1 MNLRKQEVA
10 AMILDKL
17 ELLNIV
23 DEHVIIVR
31 LPTGIPSR
39 TTQMIGQS
47 IVDALRGLGKQNPVL
62 LLPYDIQIQTLDE
75 KDMNEL
81 GWKKDDSLTTSNASD
96 SRLPEHITSPKVTIP
111 IDEQRRIWQREVTE
125 LLAKLQD
132 TKPNTPGANT
142 SGYLNPSL
150 F

>member
-47 IVDALRGLGKQNPVL
+47 IVEALRGLGKQNPVL
-62 LLPYDIQIQTLDE
+62 LLPYDIKIETLNE
-75 KDMNEL
+75 KDMKEL
-81 GWKKDDSLTTSNASD
+81 GWIKDTEATPSNTNN
-96 SRLPEHITSPKVTIP
+96 SRP
-111 IDEQRRIWQREVTE
+111 
-125 LLAKLQD
+125 
-132 TKPNTPGANT
+132 
-142 SGYLNPSL
+142 SG

>member
-47 IVDALRGLGKQNPVL
+47 LVEALRGLGKQNPVL

-75 KDMNEL
+75 QDMNEL
-81 GWKKDDSLTTSNASD
+81 GWTKNVKTTTSDPANN
-96 SRLPEHITSPKVTIP
+96 RLPEHISSPKVSIP
-111 IDEQRRIWQREVTE
+111 LDEQRRIWKHEVAE
-125 LLAKLQD
+125 LLVKLQD
-132 TKPNTPGANT
+132 TNPDPADANT
-142 SGYLNPSL
+142 SDYINPSI